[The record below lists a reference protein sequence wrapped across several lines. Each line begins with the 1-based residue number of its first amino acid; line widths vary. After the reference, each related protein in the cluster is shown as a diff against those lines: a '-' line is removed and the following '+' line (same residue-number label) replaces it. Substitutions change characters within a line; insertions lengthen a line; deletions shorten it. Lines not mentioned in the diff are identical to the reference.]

1 MNDKFTNNQHDE
13 DIARKLTQIA
23 EQTNAHAQFAA
34 ELEEKLRSAHQPKAG
49 WWLTFNQISPTLRW
63 VGLMVV
69 LAVVLSWSIRTLI
82 PAPQPAEENT
92 QAAPGLSTPTSTND
106 SPIQTPA
113 AEGEG
118 IEFRG
123 AQLYMNVPLPDS
135 PTQANIYAAIAS
147 QPATAEYAQSLAQQ
161 FGIAGDVY
169 LALGPTQDTTGYM
182 VTDGKQQLIVLGENN
197 YSYTSDML
205 TSSRTYN
212 GFVNENAESIIRE
225 FLDRHGFDADVRLV
239 DSASFNGYTL
249 QQIAPDGL
257 PIEYES
263 YSQPSV
269 RITLNE
275 DGSVLGMTVLLVS
288 YDPNHAGSFGI
299 ISADEALQRLLD
311 DNLSAG
317 KIETTYGGGPDENF
331 IEPPVWYQSY
341 PDGQTLTIH
350 GNISSSQ
357 AVDANKPAVVFLDS
371 VQAIGNISGM
381 DALDYYTFV
390 QATGQFIVEDG
401 VRRFNVESWSADVQ
415 AAYAFGWARK
425 QGDQIIVVNE
435 DGSGTEYVLVD
446 PPADLPL
453 DITFPDSQ
461 ISVNG
466 ALIDGQIH
474 WTMISYYPSGGG
486 GGGGGGG
493 GMGFYQL
500 NLSGTPIPFPT
511 ATLAMPGTTYT
522 IAELASFQKHPV
534 QEGDTLDSIAAAYN
548 VSVDDLARVNN
559 ISDAS
564 MVGAGWVLT
573 IPGVAGPIQLDGEE
587 GIMQVQIFEKPDGR
601 LREAYTFISTKDQ
614 TYYEVTGINLEE
626 LRDVANRPIK
636 IWGAISYDQMG
647 APFLAFERFESL
659 YPDLQFE
666 VVKGT
671 QQTTEIDGMNV
682 VLFTTDGTTYIQMI
696 SSGGYPDYSTYDDT
710 GEVNLEVLRI
720 PDETY
725 AGYPT
730 LRVFNSGPAINNATG
745 QQMELPRVT
754 DTLVV
759 MPDPY
764 GNADT
769 FVSPDVIIDRV
780 ELIYL
785 TDNPAY
791 RNTESATQVYLQP
804 VWHFQGHYSN
814 GDVLD
819 FLVQALKQEYLSPE
833 LSPHEPPG

>member
-13 DIARKLTQIA
+13 DIAHRLTQIA
-23 EQTNAHAQFAA
+23 EQTNANAQFAA

-106 SPIQTPA
+106 SAIQTPA
-113 AEGEG
+113 PEGEG

-123 AQLYMNVPLPDS
+123 AQLYMNFTLPDS
-135 PTQANIYAAIAS
+135 PAQANIYAAIDS
-147 QPATAEYAQSLAQQ
+147 QPATAEYAQALAQQ
-161 FGIAGDVY
+161 FGIIGDVY
-169 LALGPTQDTTGYM
+169 LAPGPAENTTGYM

-212 GFVNENAESIIRE
+212 GFENENAESIIRE
-225 FLDRHGFDADVRLV
+225 FLDSHGFDLDVRLV
-239 DSASFNGYTL
+239 VSASFNGYVL

-269 RITLNE
+269 RMTLHE
-275 DGSVLGMTVLLVS
+275 DGSVLGMTVLMLN
-288 YDPNHAGSFGI
+288 YDPNPVASFGI

-311 DNLSAG
+311 DTLSAG
-317 KIETTYGGGPDENF
+317 KIETMYGGPDENF
-331 IEPPVWYQSY
+331 IEPQVWYQSY
-341 PDGQTLTIH
+341 PDDQTLTIY
-350 GNISSSQ
+350 GNVSSSQ
-357 AVDANKPAVVFLDS
+357 AVDASKPALVFLDS

-381 DALDYYTFV
+381 DTLDYYTFV

-401 VRRFNVESWSADVQ
+401 VRRFNVESWSADIL
-415 AAYAFGWARK
+415 AAYALGWART
-425 QGDQIIVVNE
+425 QGHQIVIVNE
-435 DGSGTEYVLVD
+435 DGSGTEYALVD

-461 ISVNG
+461 IAVNG
-466 ALIDGQIH
+466 ALVDGQIH

-511 ATLAMPGTTYT
+511 ATAAVPGTTYS

-534 QEGDTLDSIAAAYN
+534 QEGDTLESIAAAYN

-564 MVGAGWVLT
+564 MIGAGWVLT
-573 IPGVAGPIQLDGEE
+573 IPGVAGPTQLDGED
-587 GIMQVQIFEKPDGR
+587 GMLHVQIFEKPDGR
-601 LREAYTFISTKDQ
+601 LREAYTFTSTKDQ
-614 TYYEVTGINLEE
+614 TYYQVTGENLEQ
-626 LRDVANRPIK
+626 LQDVANRPIK
-636 IWGAISYDQMG
+636 IWGAISYDEMG
-647 APFLAFERFESL
+647 APFLALERFESL

-682 VLFTTDGTTYIQMI
+682 VLLTTDGTTYIQLI
-696 SSGGYPDYSTYDDT
+696 SSGGYPDYSTYEDT

-725 AGYPT
+725 AGYPA
-730 LRVFNSGPAINNATG
+730 LRVFNSGPAINNASG
-745 QQMELPRVT
+745 QAMELPRVT

-769 FVSPDVIIDRV
+769 YVSPDVIIDRV

-785 TDNPAY
+785 TDNPSY
-791 RNTESATQVYLQP
+791 RNGESTAQVYLQP
-804 VWHFQGHYSN
+804 VWHFHGRYSN

-819 FLVQALKQEYLSPE
+819 FLVQALSQEYLSPE